1 MTPRRDGRAR
11 SALGRRAGMR
21 PNAGSPL
28 RLICIT
34 RITRIT
40 CVTCPRRF
48 A

>member
-1 MTPRRDGRAR
+1 MTPRRDGHAR

-28 RLICIT
+28 RII

-40 CVTCPRRF
+40 CPRRF